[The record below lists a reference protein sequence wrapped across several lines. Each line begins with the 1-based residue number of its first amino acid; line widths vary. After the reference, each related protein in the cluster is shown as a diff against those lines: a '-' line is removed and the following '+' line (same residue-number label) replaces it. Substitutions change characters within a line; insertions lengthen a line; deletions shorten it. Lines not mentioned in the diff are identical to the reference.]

1 MKFNFWELED
11 ISRWLC
17 FAFFIALAVLG
28 GIGIIQGYYLQ
39 IITVAGF
46 LSIAYCVL
54 KEWE

>member
-28 GIGIIQGYYLQ
+28 GIGIIKGYYLQ